1 MTEADLAM
9 FRHELFDASHAY
21 DYSYVMYKG
30 DDNHTRVL
38 SAKTLSRITPD
49 SILQDAGLNE
59 RPVIY
64 VSDKYHVGD
73 LVMRVDLGI
82 VIEVNEEKQMLTIAS
97 AKGEVEVIPAAS
109 TMLVVRAE
117 DLLMKYEES
126 FVNYTLYKERNEG

>member
-1 MTEADLAM
+1 MTEADLVM
-9 FRHELFDASHAY
+9 FRHELYDESHAS
-21 DYSYVMYKG
+21 DYNYIMYKG

-38 SAKTLSRITPD
+38 DAKMLSQITPD

-59 RPVIY
+59 RPIIY
-64 VSDKYHVGD
+64 ISDKYHIGD
-73 LVMRVDLGI
+73 LVMRIDLGI
-82 VIEVNEEKQMLTIAS
+82 VIEVNEERQTLTIAS